1 MYADYLLKEDAE
13 KNSVQAFDLYEKS
26 IKQNYNSQV
35 YYAAA
40 LLKYRPT
47 ETNKIANL
55 IVNVLHSPQA
65 QAELLQVS
73 YKSLKIFY

>member
-1 MYADYLLKEDAE
+1 MQ

-55 IVNVLHSPQA
+55 IVNVLHSPSSTSRITSKS
-65 QAELLQVS
+65 VT
-73 YKSLKIFY
+73 KSLKIFLLKTGLNR